1 MTGKPHTS
9 FWTRLIETPSQR
21 LTLALLALCALV
33 YVPFAGNY
41 GMWDPWETHYGEV
54 ARQMLERNDFVSQY
68 WPGSPQDR
76 AEFWSKPVLTFWLM
90 AISMKLF
97 GLQWNPGS
105 PAGEMASSWR
115 AEWACRLPFVVLG
128 IIGVWATYTLV
139 RRLIGRRPAAITA
152 LVLLTST
159 QWALISRQAMTD
171 MAFVVPM
178 TVALVL
184 AGLGLM
190 LPHEEIEAELPRKK
204 LFGPFSIPDTAAS
217 YGLLGLLLLAVVPQ
231 LVVMSVQVQLSFHL
245 KSSSVKIIGLVPM
258 LPYWAALG
266 VVLWSF
272 FGRGLG
278 AVIRP
283 ITNRRQLYLTSA
295 WLLCGL
301 ASLAKGPAGLA
312 IPAIILGVYLVVTG
326 RIRDIWLKM
335 ELARGAIVFIASAF
349 PWYHSMLIRH
359 AMGFWNEFIGD
370 NYVRR
375 AGGRHGDRGT
385 FEYYLQYIGY
395 GMFPWSGFVAVG
407 SITAFRALGK
417 RGPRAKLAAFAIVWA
432 LVDWAL
438 VTLVNTKFHHYILPA
453 LPALA
458 ILAALCL
465 DDLLTKAE
473 PVLVTAL
480 LVVGVPLTFLCGR
493 DLAAFPP
500 RILWMF
506 NYDYVNIPGTGRP
519 WPIVSIY
526 GDRYEYGSQLLVL
539 AVAATI
545 ATIAIVWAARRVQP
559 ILAVVDAAGTGDGEE
574 ALVSESEE
582 PVSGSIVPYVA
593 GFFVL
598 LVAAIAFGPA
608 TPAGKAPEVSRWLWL
623 APTACMLPF
632 VPIFLGPVLRE
643 LGPAVRAAV
652 VCMGLLAVVWTGFV
666 IDKMY
671 IELSPHWAQK
681 HVIASYYANRRSPDE
696 KLVAWQLYWR
706 GENFYT
712 KNEIYKD
719 PNPLER
725 TIFLGDRNIEKM
737 QKWYTTHT
745 GQRVFFLIE
754 RVRLESL
761 RGTLPAASRP
771 SLQIIDQSNNK
782 LYLCVAQL

>member
-1 MTGKPHTS
+1 MRAPNKS
-9 FWTRLIETPSQR
+9 FWAQLVETPSQR
-21 LTLALLALCALV
+21 LTLALLALGVLV

-54 ARQMLERNDFVSQY
+54 ARQMLERNDFVSQW

-76 AEFWSKPVLTFWLM
+76 QEFWSKPVLTFWLM
-90 AISMKLF
+90 AIGMKLF
-97 GLQWNPGS
+97 GLQWNPNS
-105 PAGEMASSWR
+105 PADEMVTSWK

-128 IIGVWATYTLV
+128 IVGVWASYALV
-139 RRLIGRRPAAITA
+139 RRVLGRRPAALTA
-152 LVLLTST
+152 LVLLTSS

-184 AGLGLM
+184 AGLALI
-190 LPHEEIEAELPRKK
+190 LPDEEVEAELPRQP
-204 LFGPFSIPDTAAS
+204 LFLGLSIPRAGAA
-217 YGLLGLLLLAVVPQ
+217 YGLLALIVFTVLPQLLLISAQVPLQ
-231 LVVMSVQVQLSFHL
+231 LHLRSLSMKL
-245 KSSSVKIIGLVPM
+245 WIVPM
-258 LPYWAALG
+258 LPYWLCCG
-266 VVLWSF
+266 LVLWGIC
-272 FGRGLG
+272 GRGLG
-278 AVIRP
+278 FLLPA
-283 ITNRRQLYLTSA
+283 ITNRRQLYLASA
-295 WLLCGL
+295 WLMCGL

-312 IPAIILGVYLVVTG
+312 IPAIIIGVYLVVTG
-326 RIRDIWLKM
+326 RIREIWTRM
-335 ELARGAIVFIASAF
+335 ELPRGVLIFIATAF
-349 PWYHSMLIRH
+349 PWYHAMLIRH

-417 RGPRAKLAAFAIVWA
+417 KGPKAKLAAFAIVWA

-458 ILAALCL
+458 ILAALCI
-465 DDLLTKAE
+465 DELLQQAE
-473 PVLVTAL
+473 PVLVTAML
-480 LVVGVPLTFLCGR
+480 LIGVPLTFLCGS

-506 NYDYVNIPGTGRP
+506 NYDYVNMPGTGRP
-519 WPIVSIY
+519 WPLVSLY
-526 GDRYEYGSQLLVL
+526 GNRYEYGAQLLVL
-539 AVAATI
+539 ALAATL
-545 ATIAIVWAARRVQP
+545 ATLAFVWLARRPRVSG
-559 ILAVVDAAGTGDGEE
+559 AAPELSLEAGDGGVEDD
-574 ALVSESEE
+574 APPPSSARMLVS
-582 PVSGSIVPYVA
+582 GGA
-593 GFFVL
+593 FL
-598 LVAAIAFGPA
+598 LVLAALIWIGPA
-608 TPAGKAPEVSRWLWL
+608 TPNGAAPQVSPWLWV
-623 APTACMLPF
+623 APAICMALYVPVFLLPS
-632 VPIFLGPVLRE
+632 LR
-643 LGPAVRAAV
+643 AVRTGARISLIALG
-652 VCMGLLAVVWTGFV
+652 MFAVVWTAFL
-666 IDKMY
+666 IDKIY
-671 IELSPHWAQK
+671 VELSPHWAQK
-681 HVIASYYANRRSPDE
+681 HVIAAYYANRRSPDE
-696 KLVAWQLYWR
+696 KLIAWQLYWR

-719 PNPLER
+719 SNPAER

-737 QKWYTTHT
+737 QKWYAAHT
-745 GQRVFFLIE
+745 GKRVFFIIE

-771 SLQIIDQSNNK
+771 SLQIVDQSNNK